1 MKRAYDLGFVA
12 EAAFILGGLEEKRG
26 NYEKA
31 ERYYLKAA
39 WPSAE
44 VRRMTRN
51 RAPEVYAALGNLH
64 WKWAKSDPKRAA
76 HHRERVVHF
85 FGRAYEFS
93 SKDPWILYN
102 LGKFYLEQG
111 NLPEAQ
117 ECFRTVHEKVPDTYY
132 GEAAGKLMLVESP
145 SNKERPGF

>member
-1 MKRAYDLGFVA
+1 
-12 EAAFILGGLEEKRG
+12 
-26 NYEKA
+26 
-31 ERYYLKAA
+31 
-39 WPSAE
+39 
-44 VRRMTRN
+44 
-51 RAPEVYAALGNLH
+51 
-64 WKWAKSDPKRAA
+64 
-76 HHRERVVHF
+76 
-85 FGRAYEFS
+85 
-93 SKDPWILYN
+93 